1 MTFVSN
7 DYIKMLTKEE
17 IQHIA
22 GLARIS
28 LREEEIEKYQKD
40 LSAVL
45 DYFAELKKLDTEKIE
60 PIGHITGM
68 SDVFRSDRVEDFG
81 SIGKEDI
88 MKNAPETK
96 DGYVKVKSIL

>member
-1 MTFVSN
+1 
-7 DYIKMLTKEE
+7 MLSKEE

-28 LREEEIEKYQKD
+28 LNEKEIEGYQKD
-40 LSAVL
+40 LSGVL
-45 DYFAELKKLDTEKIE
+45 DYFSELQKLDTENVE

-68 SDVFRSDRVEDFG
+68 SDVFRSDRSEDFG

-88 MKNAPETK
+88 LKNAPETK